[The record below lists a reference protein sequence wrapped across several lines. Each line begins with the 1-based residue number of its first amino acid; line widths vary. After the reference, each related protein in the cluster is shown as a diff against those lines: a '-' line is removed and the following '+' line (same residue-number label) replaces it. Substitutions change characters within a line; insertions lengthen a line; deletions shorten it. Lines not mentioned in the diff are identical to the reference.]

1 MEFYSNNQLPK
12 NNIYTSNSTYKYNIT
27 YPISNTFK
35 QSTYTGTNIQKN
47 YTQSYQNYSSD
58 IKTTK
63 GFYNTSNTNYNASYG
78 YNNINSNTLTN
89 YDNYFQSKNYQS
101 KTQKNTGNNIYQPDY
116 VNNPPNMKVLPTKYL
131 PTKIL
136 KEGESYDGFIDFA
149 VVIPLKEKNESQN
162 NFISTKTESGIN
174 EYYQSTPEITYSNQQ
189 YDFANYETKI
199 DTKNYNYELN
209 NETNIN
215 IDNNI
220 NTINTMDN
228 NDVNINDAN
237 IYSDNNIIENELVNL
252 PQENYTINTIEEIN
266 ENNYSSNN
274 NQPINSPE
282 IYQEQENIHSYT
294 HKSPEFNYKAN
305 YFLSPVQSP
314 LEKYETQSYNGDTN
328 FDINE
333 MFRLIEENERYKKQ
347 LQELDKYKAEA
358 AQVKELREQVEQ
370 LSPLREK
377 VVEMDLL
384 KDQLKELNQLREK
397 VNQLEALKS
406 KIEQMEYN
414 NQNKKLQSS
423 VQNQDNAKIKE
434 TQIKTEKQILEKIE
448 NTEKNIEPEQ
458 EPEEEEIVDPNSEPK
473 EEEQEIENRDS
484 NIEHE
489 EEQENPEIENRDSN
503 IEHEEE
509 QEQEEHPENEIED
522 LNNEQ
527 KEEEEYEQENRDSN
541 IEHENEEEQEE
552 HQEIENRD
560 PNIELNK
567 ETKEIENRD
576 SNIELEE
583 INQPSYVRGDIIH
596 NMDELE
602 MIIRKI
608 NKNNSK
614 ITLNLL
620 YKASADSDRA
630 KAFHKK
636 CDKAKS
642 TLVLI
647 ETGKGKRFGGY
658 TSVDWKGKCIEKN
671 DENAFVFSLDK
682 MKIYDIIPGEKAI
695 GCYPKF
701 GPIFL
706 GCQIRIYDHAF
717 KNGGTTWEKGL
728 NYNTDEDFVLTGGE
742 RIFNVKDIEVY
753 EVIIQ

>member
-1 MEFYSNNQLPK
+1 
-12 NNIYTSNSTYKYNIT
+12 
-27 YPISNTFK
+27 
-35 QSTYTGTNIQKN
+35 
-47 YTQSYQNYSSD
+47 
-58 IKTTK
+58 
-63 GFYNTSNTNYNASYG
+63 
-78 YNNINSNTLTN
+78 
-89 YDNYFQSKNYQS
+89 
-101 KTQKNTGNNIYQPDY
+101 
-116 VNNPPNMKVLPTKYL
+116 
-131 PTKIL
+131 
-136 KEGESYDGFIDFA
+136 
-149 VVIPLKEKNESQN
+149 
-162 NFISTKTESGIN
+162 
-174 EYYQSTPEITYSNQQ
+174 
-189 YDFANYETKI
+189 
-199 DTKNYNYELN
+199 
-209 NETNIN
+209 
-215 IDNNI
+215 
-220 NTINTMDN
+220 
-228 NDVNINDAN
+228 
-237 IYSDNNIIENELVNL
+237 
-252 PQENYTINTIEEIN
+252 
-266 ENNYSSNN
+266 
-274 NQPINSPE
+274 
-282 IYQEQENIHSYT
+282 
-294 HKSPEFNYKAN
+294 
-305 YFLSPVQSP
+305 
-314 LEKYETQSYNGDTN
+314 
-328 FDINE
+328 
-333 MFRLIEENERYKKQ
+333 
-347 LQELDKYKAEA
+347 
-358 AQVKELREQVEQ
+358 
-370 LSPLREK
+370 
-377 VVEMDLL
+377 
-384 KDQLKELNQLREK
+384 
-397 VNQLEALKS
+397 
-406 KIEQMEYN
+406 MEYN
-414 NQNKKLQSS
+414 NQNKKLQS
-423 VQNQDNAKIKE
+423 A
-434 TQIKTEKQILEKIE
+434 QIKTEKQILEKKE
-448 NTEKNIEPEQ
+448 NNENNIEPEQ

-509 QEQEEHPENEIED
+509 QEQEEHQENEIED
-522 LNNEQ
+522 LNNEP
-527 KEEEEYEQENRDSN
+527 KEEEEEYEQENRDSN

-560 PNIELNK
+560 SNIELNQ
-567 ETKEIENRD
+567 ETKEVENRD
-576 SNIELEE
+576 SNIELED
-583 INQPSYVRGDIIH
+583 ISQPSYVRGDIIH

-602 MIIRKI
+602 MIITKI

-630 KAFHKK
+630 KTFHKK

-671 DENAFVFSLDK
+671 DQDAFVFSLDK